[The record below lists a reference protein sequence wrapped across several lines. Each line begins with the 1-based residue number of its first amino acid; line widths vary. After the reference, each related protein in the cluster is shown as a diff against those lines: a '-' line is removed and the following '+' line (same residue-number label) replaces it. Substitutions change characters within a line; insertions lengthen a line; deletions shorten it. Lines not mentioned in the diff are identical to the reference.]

1 MTSSHLWAP
10 SLEPRTIINSWAYKH
25 AIINECVSIGKEE
38 DEYEAQVCLKA
49 IKDRGKRLP
58 IPGKY
63 RIKACEDDPD
73 RDGDEEMVQD
83 NGLNNRNNSLNFYNN
98 NGFSKL
104 TLLEPKK
111 SQSCYDGIWHVQKY
125 ELKTYVANK
134 INYEVGLFHG
144 GLAGE
149 EKNQSLSKWKN
160 KVTKIIIAT
169 NAFGMGINIPDVI
182 LIINFNFPLSLG
194 QYIQE
199 SGRAGRSS
207 AQAR

>member
-98 NGFSKL
+98 NVS
-104 TLLEPKK
+104 
-111 SQSCYDGIWHVQKY
+111 
-125 ELKTYVANK
+125 N
-134 INYEVGLFHG
+134 
-144 GLAGE
+144 
-149 EKNQSLSKWKN
+149 
-160 KVTKIIIAT
+160 
-169 NAFGMGINIPDVI
+169 GMIVVHK
-182 LIINFNFPLSLG
+182 
-194 QYIQE
+194 
-199 SGRAGRSS
+199 
-207 AQAR
+207 